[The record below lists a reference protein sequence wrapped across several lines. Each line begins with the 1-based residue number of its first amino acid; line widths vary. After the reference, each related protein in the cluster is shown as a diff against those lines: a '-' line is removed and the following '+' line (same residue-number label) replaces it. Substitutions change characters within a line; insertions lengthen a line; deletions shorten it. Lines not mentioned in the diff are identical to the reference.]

1 MEKIEDILFYTID
14 KSIKT
19 YRQFAQKRIKDSGY
33 SVTIDQWLVLKNIQ
47 EFPGINQQDL
57 SKKVFKDNA
66 SVTRIIELLVQS
78 QLLERSVNEGD
89 RRRTFITITQQGLKT
104 LQDVQEI
111 VLQNRAKAL
120 KGLDS
125 QELKELKKNL
135 QKIIDNIGED

>member
-19 YRQFAQKRIKDSGY
+19 YRQFAQKRIKDAGY